1 MFFVEVLKAIVQG
14 IVQGITEWL
23 PVSST
28 GHILLLDAVWKM
40 DASEAFFDVF
50 KVIIQLGSIL
60 AVLVLYFH
68 KLNPFSP
75 KKSADEKKDTWVLWS
90 KVLVASIPAAVVGFV
105 LDDIIDNVLSVPAV
119 IAAALIIYGIA
130 FIWMESRKNARVK
143 VHDLKDISYKRAL
156 GIGAFQMLA
165 LVPGT
170 SRSGSTIL
178 GASLLG
184 TSRAVAAEFS
194 FFMAIPVMLGASALK
209 VVKYFLL
216 DDFCA
221 ACGRILDGEEV
232 IGGLC
237 AHCGTGV
244 THPTFTAQEWILLA
258 VATIVSFVVSVLVI
272 RFLMAFIKKHDFK
285 VFGWYRI
292 VLGAVIVLCLLFV
305 PTLFN

>member
-1 MFFVEVLKAIVQG
+1 MFVEVLKAIVQG
-14 IVQGITEWL
+14 VVQGITEWL

-40 DASEAFFDVF
+40 NASDAFFDVF

-60 AVLVLYFH
+60 AVVVLYFH

-75 KKSADEKKDTWVLWS
+75 KKSKQEKNDTWILWG
-90 KVLVASIPAAVVGFV
+90 KVLVASVPAAIAGLL
-105 LDDIIDNVLSVPAV
+105 LDDLIDDVLSVPAV

-130 FIWMESRKNARVK
+130 FIWMESRQNITTK
-143 VHDLKDISYKRAL
+143 VDDLKDISYKRAL

-216 DDFCA
+216 DEFCA
-221 ACGRILDGEEV
+221 SCGLILSSEEV

-237 AHCGTGV
+237 AHCEGAV
-244 THPTFTAQEWILLA
+244 TRPTFTSEEWLLLGI
-258 VATIVSFVVSVLVI
+258 ATIVSFVVSVLVI
-272 RFLMAFIKKHDFK
+272 RFLMAYIKKHDFK

-292 VLGAVIVLCLLFV
+292 VLGILIIAVLVFAPDIFA
-305 PTLFN
+305 

>member
-1 MFFVEVLKAIVQG
+1 MFLIEILKAIAQG

-40 DASEAFFDVF
+40 NASEAFFDVF
-50 KVIIQLGSIL
+50 KVIIQLGSIM
-60 AVLVLYFH
+60 AVVVLYFH

-75 KKSADEKKDTWVLWS
+75 KKSKDEKKDTWVLWS
-90 KVLVASIPAAVVGFV
+90 KVLIASIPAAIAGLA
-105 LDDIIDNVLSVPAV
+105 LDDLIDGVLSTPVV

-130 FIWMESRKNARVK
+130 FIWMESRKNKREQVS
-143 VHDLKDISYKRAL
+143 DLKDISYKRAF

-165 LVPGT
+165 LIPGT

-209 VVKYFLL
+209 VVKFFLV
-216 DDFCA
+216 D
-221 ACGRILDGEEV
+221 EYS
-232 IGGLC
+232 
-237 AHCGTGV
+237 
-244 THPTFTAQEWILLA
+244 FTTQEWILLA
-258 VATIVSFVVSVLVI
+258 VATVVSFVVSVLVI
-272 RFLMAFIKKHDFK
+272 RLLMAFIKKHDFK
-285 VFGWYRI
+285 PFGWYRI
-292 VLGAVIVLCLLFV
+292 ALGIVVLLVLWFAPQV
-305 PTLFN
+305 FN